1 MALQYLKQI
10 KPASYLMLSVGEAGK
25 ETLSPCRS
33 SGRKKQLLAVM
44 ERLMCSLKEAD
55 SSGGVQEPLV
65 YKYV

>member
-10 KPASYLMLSVGEAGK
+10 KPASYLMSVGEAGK
-25 ETLSPCRS
+25 ETVSPCRS

-55 SSGGVQEPLV
+55 SSRGVQEPLV